1 MSPLVRVRFK
11 NIHNPNIKHEAL
23 MPGARRHSWQCTFPS
38 NLSLLVFSSP
48 WEMCEQG
55 NCAGMKMQPKCAC
68 TIRLLAQFPAK
79 MCLHTS
85 PARTIPMPAQFPAK
99 MCLHNSPAR
108 IISSQNVPAH
118 FACSHNSHARTIS
131 SQNVPARFACSHNS
145 RKSHARTIPM
155 LAHCSRGKRSRQAQ
169 TLLEE
174 DGTSVNATQLVD
186 SLIPVPFRSSYHSLA
201 LTIVMSW
208 GTVRAAE
215 CYEQSKLGNGTS
227 GGMLEG
233 E

>member
-1 MSPLVRVRFK
+1 
-11 NIHNPNIKHEAL
+11 
-23 MPGARRHSWQCTFPS
+23 
-38 NLSLLVFSSP
+38 LSLLVFSSP

-108 IISSQNVPAH
+108 TIPIPAQ
-118 FACSHNSHARTIS
+118 F
-131 SQNVPARFACSHNS
+131 PAKMCLLDSHNS

-155 LAHCSRGKRSRQAQ
+155 LAHCSRGKRSMQAQ

-215 CYEQSKLGNGTS
+215 CYEQSEAGERYERRNVTSCGMGT
-227 GGMLEG
+227 GYGMVRAAEWYG
-233 E
+233 KS